1 MKNKNYIV
9 RNRQTF
15 VEKSTFAEMN
25 DRVIANLLY
34 KTKANDL
41 HILVTVGT
49 PVRAEDLYKVPV
61 EIQIPME
68 SLTLLQQG
76 ESFMGGFS
84 VYVAV
89 ANKEGDMSDVARQT
103 HQISVPLADYT
114 KMNGKHYTYS
124 LDLLMEPGPNKISV
138 GVVDDV
144 SNTTGFDRVPVIAA
158 DLR

>member
-1 MKNKNYIV
+1 
-9 RNRQTF
+9 
-15 VEKSTFAEMN
+15 MN

-41 HILVTVGT
+41 HILVKVGS
-49 PVRAEDLYKVPV
+49 PVRTEDLYKVPV

-68 SLTLLQQG
+68 SLTLLPQG

-89 ANKEGDMSDVARQT
+89 ANKDGDMSDVARQS
-103 HQISVPLADYT
+103 HQIRVPGTDYGT
-114 KMNGKHYTYS
+114 IKGKHYTYS